1 MHQLDFWTLENSDF
15 LWNIKENILNMT
27 LNMEMTLK
35 QIKWKTTYS
44 EPFVVQHFLY
54 GNPVI
59 YIRCKHSLYEI
70 LGWLADI
77 VP

>member
-1 MHQLDFWTLENSDF
+1 
-15 LWNIKENILNMT
+15 MT

-35 QIKWKTTYS
+35 QIEWKTTYS

-59 YIRCKHSLYEI
+59 YIRCEHSLYEI
-70 LGWLADI
+70 FGWLADI